1 MSYFFL
7 FFFLFC
13 FFLFFFYKKVVF
25 VYVSTALAGVCT
37 VYLFVLRRVHKRRH
51 MRIAA
56 AGAVVA
62 AISVR
67 PHQDGAAIHK
77 ALRMA
82 VRSPVSEEESRA
94 LEHQEHQEAEEGN
107 ISKGMLEAVQ
117 SAVGEDPIPALTPKA
132 SRARPKQAAQNPS
145 SSSGTET

>member
-1 MSYFFL
+1 M
-7 FFFLFC
+7 
-13 FFLFFFYKKVVF
+13 F

-82 VRSPVSEEESRA
+82 VRSPVSEEEESRA
-94 LEHQEHQEAEEGN
+94 QEHQEHQETEEGN

-132 SRARPKQAAQNPS
+132 SRARPKQAAQDPS